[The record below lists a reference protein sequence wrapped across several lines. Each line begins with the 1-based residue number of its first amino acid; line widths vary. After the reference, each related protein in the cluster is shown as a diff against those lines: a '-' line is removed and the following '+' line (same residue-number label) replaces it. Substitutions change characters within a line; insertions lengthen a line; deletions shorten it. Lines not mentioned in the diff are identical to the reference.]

1 MSKNK
6 YPWLKWS
13 KNEVGTR
20 RTGIGAGN
28 PRIIEYWKIF
38 KMGGIKNE
46 RVPWCSAFVGAAL
59 ESVGINTNSDKEIYQ
74 KRTKDSSQYWLHWQ
88 GGNKLDQPAY
98 GCIAVME
105 RQGGGH
111 VGFIVGMTPD
121 KKNLI
126 LLGGN
131 QGSSVSIAKFS
142 VSKFIGYTLPIGY
155 EPDYDIPEFEAVAE
169 TRLK

>member
-1 MSKNK
+1 MTAT
-6 YPWLKWS
+6 YPWLNWAN
-13 KNEVGTR
+13 NEIGVR

-59 ESVGINTNSDKEIYQ
+59 ESVGINTNSEASIYK
-74 KRTKDSSQYWLHWQ
+74 KRTKDSSQYWLHWSFGQ
-88 GGNKLDQPAY
+88 TLEAPAY
-98 GCIAVME
+98 GCLAVME

-111 VGFIVGMTPD
+111 VGFVIGKTQD
-121 KKNLI
+121 GKHLI

-131 QGSSVSIAKFS
+131 QGSAVSIAKFPIE
-142 VSKFIGYTLPIGY
+142 KFIGYVMPVGFKPDFALPKSDASS
-155 EPDYDIPEFEAVAE
+155 EHL
-169 TRLK
+169 LK